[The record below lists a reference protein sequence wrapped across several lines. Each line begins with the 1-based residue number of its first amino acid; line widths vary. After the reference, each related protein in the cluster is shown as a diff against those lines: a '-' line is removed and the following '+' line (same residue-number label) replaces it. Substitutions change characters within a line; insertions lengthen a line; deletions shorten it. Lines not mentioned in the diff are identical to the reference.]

1 MKLEHLEIYQ
11 LAFIAN
17 KSSQMVSKLF
27 EQSVHLQIPDWRIIA
42 LLLDEDF
49 LSFKEV
55 VERSGME
62 KSRVSRA
69 HVRLQ
74 KAGLIQIAEG
84 PFDKR
89 MILLKLTSKGK
100 EALELVFP
108 KVNDF
113 NNQVLAVLSEEE
125 KAQLKVILTKIRHQF

>member
-89 MILLKLTSKGK
+89 MILLKLTTKGK

-113 NNQVLAVLSEEE
+113 NNQILAVLLEEE

>member
-17 KSSQMVSKLF
+17 KSSQTVSKLF

-89 MILLKLTSKGK
+89 MILLKLTTKGK
-100 EALELVFP
+100 EVLELVFP

-113 NNQVLAVLSEEE
+113 NNQVLEVLSEEE
-125 KAQLKVILTKIRHQF
+125 KTQLKVILAKIKTQF